1 MDRNIPSN
9 LRSQLER
16 IAEELICGVHSPDDA
31 HYCPNCDNSLFGVRA
46 KVRALIAALPVETG
60 CSACAKH
67 EKDMEQELEARDG
80 NAAYADQLTAMIGV
94 YFETDHGEHSN
105 LNDPWEN
112 AIETMRVAIGT
123 KPEHQKTA
131 GRQAGSS
138 GSSGN

>member
-1 MDRNIPSN
+1 MDRNIPSKNRLHFGSERDALRMLLN
-9 LRSQLER
+9 LVALGKVTVDE
-16 IAEELICGVHSPDDA
+16 ALTHFEDDSNA
-31 HYCPNCDNSLFGVRA
+31 
-46 KVRALIAALPVETG
+46 VETG

-123 KPEHQKTA
+123 KPEHQKT
-131 GRQAGSS
+131 SPEP
-138 GSSGN
+138 GNAP